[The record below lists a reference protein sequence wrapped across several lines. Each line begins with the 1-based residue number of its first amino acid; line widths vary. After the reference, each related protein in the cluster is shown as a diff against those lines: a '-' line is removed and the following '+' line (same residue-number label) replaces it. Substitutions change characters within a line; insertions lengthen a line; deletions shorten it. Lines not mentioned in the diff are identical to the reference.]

1 MRELL
6 VIGYDDAFRAEEVLL
21 ELDKMQKAH
30 LIDLGDAAV
39 VVKDRQGKMKFKHFH
54 ELTLRGEQ
62 TASLWGTLLGFL
74 LLHPGLGGLL
84 GASMGER
91 LNSLEDYG
99 IDNAFIQRLGQAL
112 GEGSSALFV
121 LVRHAHPDK
130 VLEELTPFGGRV
142 LRTSLSAVDEAK
154 LRKALDARR

>member
-1 MRELL
+1 MRELV
-6 VIGYDDAFRAEEVLL
+6 VIGYDDPFKADEVLL
-21 ELDKMQKAH
+21 KLDRKQKSH

-39 VVKDRQGKMKFKHFH
+39 VVKDQQGKLKFKHFH
-54 ELTLRGEQ
+54 ELTLHGEQ

-91 LNSLEDYG
+91 LSSLEDYG
-99 IDNAFIQRLGQAL
+99 IDNAFIERLGQTL
-112 GEGSSALFV
+112 GTNSSALFV

-130 VLEELTPFGGRV
+130 VLEELAPFGGRV
-142 LRTSLSAVDEAK
+142 LRTSLSAMDEAK